1 MSLSNLGLLFPKKV
15 DTLIYYY
22 LRIFGKGFYSFPFV
36 FLATKAMVCFFL
48 GRTLPKEPLNILPRL
63 VLLSPRPMMLW
74 LIYVN
79 NFLFMYAYVVS
90 RRKDTQ

>member
-1 MSLSNLGLLFPKKV
+1 
-15 DTLIYYY
+15 
-22 LRIFGKGFYSFPFV
+22 
-36 FLATKAMVCFFL
+36 MVCFFL
-48 GRTLPKEPLNILPRL
+48 GRILPKEPQNILPRL
-63 VLLSPRPMMLW
+63 VFLSPRPMMLW